1 MSRFPRGRT
10 HDGRDGGFEMKLLVA
25 CCRSKRDSA
34 ADQSVLQLIN
44 AGIDWNLLLDL
55 IDFHRV
61 TLLVAR
67 NLSVVGLSGIPES
80 VLERVRYS
88 QKRTA
93 IQNLEQSAELL
104 RIVSLLQESGVDV
117 IPFKG
122 TVLAR
127 QLYGDLGL
135 RESCDIDL
143 IVHQQ
148 DVLAIKRIL
157 ATAGYLPSTRLSP
170 AQEAALID
178 SACVYE
184 LRNPNKDIDLELH
197 WKNSKH
203 PSLAFRPDFVPVI
216 LHQNLRITGNATEW
230 GAQIVRHRIRKGFQF
245 PVRRLQ
251 LRSSFRDVADLI
263 NTTEN
268 LDWTRL
274 LRNADQLGAR
284 RMLLTGLS
292 LAHGLLEA
300 PVPDEIL
307 EAIRENPSAQ
317 RVSAESGRELFQGS
331 RKEPGNWS
339 ICRFNLSSL
348 DTWRGRIR
356 YIAGMALRPG
366 VRDLAAVS
374 LPPFLFSFYRCI
386 RLLRLMH
393 HLTSHA
399 QPSVGADGFKAQA
412 THGF

>member
-197 WKNSKH
+197 WKNSKQ
-203 PSLAFRPDFVPVI
+203 PSLAFRPDFVWSGVQEI
-216 LHQNLRITGNATEW
+216 LFGGI
-230 GAQIVRHRIRKGFQF
+230 QIKTLMPEVLLLLLCIHGTKHCW
-245 PVRRLQ
+245 RRL
-251 LRSSFRDVADLI
+251 RYVCDVADLI

-366 VRDLAAVS
+366 VRDFAAVS